1 MELWVRSQNKRYL
14 QKIKSLC
21 LDDNDNEERVIIY
34 GNISDEDFELGSYA
48 TIERALEVL
57 DEIQN
62 ILKPIIYYEPITRE
76 RIDYTK
82 PYVQMEQIGSKSIIE
97 ELSTYVYEMPK
108 E

>member
-1 MELWVRSQNKRYL
+1 MELWIRSQNKRYL

-57 DEIQN
+57 DEIEGLLV
-62 ILKPIIYYEPITRE
+62 LKQGLKLTTDAIFSVENNLAI
-76 RIDYTK
+76 
-82 PYVQMEQIGSKSIIE
+82 
-97 ELSTYVYEMPK
+97 YEMPK
-108 E
+108 EW